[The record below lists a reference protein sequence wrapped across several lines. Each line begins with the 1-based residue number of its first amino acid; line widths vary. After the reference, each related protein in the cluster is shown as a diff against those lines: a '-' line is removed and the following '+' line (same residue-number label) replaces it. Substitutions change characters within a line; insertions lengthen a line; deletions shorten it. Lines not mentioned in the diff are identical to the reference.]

1 MSHDAHGNGHDDH
14 GLAHVMPVKMLFIV
28 GGTLLFLTA
37 VTVWV
42 TFVDLGRNG
51 NLIIAM
57 LIATVKAVMVCAY
70 FMHLRYDRPFNAM
83 VFASSVIFVA
93 LFISI
98 TLLDKAEYEPTI
110 EQLTIDSQQ

>member
-1 MSHDAHGNGHDDH
+1 MSHDSHDNAHDDH

-42 TFVDLGRNG
+42 TALDLGRSG
-51 NLIIAM
+51 NLIVAM
-57 LIATVKAVMVCAY
+57 VIATVKAVMVCAY
-70 FMHLRYDRPFNAM
+70 FMHLRYDRPFNAL
-83 VFASSVIFVA
+83 VFVSSVLFVA

-98 TLLDKAEYEPTI
+98 TLVDKSEYEPTI